1 MVRKLIGREGKGLK
15 KGHLLSVW
23 VRAENLY
30 ESAFLFDFDQR
41 TVFVLFELEGMKGDE
56 IAAMLDIPAGTVAS
70 RLRLAREAFQRAVS
84 RLQARERF
92 ALAHSPG
99 GTP

>member
-41 TVFVLFELEGMKGDE
+41 TGDFRILEMTITIDKEEVFPRFLFIGTGFD
-56 IAAMLDIPAGTVAS
+56 AGHVQLVFIEWS
-70 RLRLAREAFQRAVS
+70 
-84 RLQARERF
+84 
-92 ALAHSPG
+92 
-99 GTP
+99 